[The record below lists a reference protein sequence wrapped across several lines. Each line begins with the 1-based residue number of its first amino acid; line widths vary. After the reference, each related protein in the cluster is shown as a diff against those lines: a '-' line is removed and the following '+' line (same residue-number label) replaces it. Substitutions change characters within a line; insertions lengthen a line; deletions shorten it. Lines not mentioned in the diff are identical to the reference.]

1 MAEQAHGEDP
11 TGGWMVCTGR
21 LRLRLLRLED
31 APALREITSPSGW
44 IEDMATRPGDRTLT
58 PWAITLRESGVVAG
72 YCGFLVRPVKG
83 ITLGYAILPKHRGL
97 GIATEAAAAAADWA
111 DRHGVE
117 FYVSVRPPNPASA
130 RVLIKIGMRLTDSYI
145 DQDGRRDIYQR
156 RPAT

>member
-1 MAEQAHGEDP
+1 MGLCYAK
-11 TGGWMVCTGR
+11 R
-21 LRLRLLRLED
+21 
-31 APALREITSPSGW
+31 
-44 IEDMATRPGDRTLT
+44 
-58 PWAITLRESGVVAG
+58 GVVAG